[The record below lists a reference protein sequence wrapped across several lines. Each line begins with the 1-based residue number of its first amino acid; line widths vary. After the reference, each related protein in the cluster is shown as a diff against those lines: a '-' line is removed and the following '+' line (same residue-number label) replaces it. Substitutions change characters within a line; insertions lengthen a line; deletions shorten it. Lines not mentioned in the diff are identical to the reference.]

1 MRHTDNFV
9 YNGVGVTSGLLLA
22 CCLGLSGC
30 QNDSAHK
37 MAREQHYDYTSAF
50 AKCIPLELHDQ
61 TLAEHEHDCARQ
73 YYEAKKDE
81 MNTLFAQVSAA
92 YEERVKENPT
102 EMNKAQLDKLM
113 TSQQQFTKLVKKN
126 AKLSNA
132 AFIKDYPYH
141 YYGTMTDYINL
152 RVKHLNNLK
161 KELPNN
167 N

>member
-113 TSQQQFTKLVKKN
+113 TSQQQFTKFSEEKCEAIKCSIHQG
-126 AKLSNA
+126 LSVPLLWDDDGLYQSPGEA
-132 AFIKDYPYH
+132 SEQFEE
-141 YYGTMTDYINL
+141 GVT
-152 RVKHLNNLK
+152 
-161 KELPNN
+161 E
-167 N
+167 